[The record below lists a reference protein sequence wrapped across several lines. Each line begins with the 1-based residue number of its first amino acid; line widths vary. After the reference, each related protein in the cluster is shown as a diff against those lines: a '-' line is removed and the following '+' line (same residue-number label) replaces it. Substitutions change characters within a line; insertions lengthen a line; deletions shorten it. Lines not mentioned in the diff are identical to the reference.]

1 MAIVYNNKQ
10 IQHAYY
16 GETPIHQIYLG
27 DQLKW
32 ADVGCGTGR
41 NMVEIYPGVGDT
53 TQRTVF
59 TQSGPLSNNWV
70 KAHVGISFSCN

>member
-32 ADVGCGTGR
+32 ADEGELFGTGR
-41 NMVEIYPGVGDT
+41 NDGGDLGVGDT
-53 TQRTVF
+53 TQRTVLRKL
-59 TQSGPLSNNWV
+59 GYR
-70 KAHVGISFSCN
+70 KIG